1 MRTVTMRY
9 AQAHLPRLVREA
21 VGGEPFI
28 IARAGTP
35 LVQVSEVEPPSPK
48 TRLGFLTGQVQVPDD
63 FDTLG
68 ADEIQAMFE
77 DRRIAGPEEEQEE
90 RTDPPDPS

>member
-1 MRTVTMRY
+1 MRKVNMHHAKTN
-9 AQAHLPRLVREA
+9 LSRLVREA

-35 LVQVSEVEPPSPK
+35 LVQVSAVEPPPPK

-68 ADEIQAMFE
+68 ADAIQAMFE
-77 DRRIAGPEEEQEE
+77 GRREGVSDGDEGDPEAV
-90 RTDPPDPS
+90 